1 MSAETLRDGLKL
13 VVFDC
18 DGVLIDSERPSC
30 QATARFARSQGL
42 TMSDQ
47 EALERFAG
55 KALPQ
60 VTRELESLL
69 GRPLPA
75 NTADIL
81 RQGLVDLMEKGAEP
95 IEGAMAL
102 LEGLT
107 AQHVPIRVGSNSSE
121 AEMDA
126 KFRRTG
132 MDRYFSPARIHSAAD
147 RNHPKPDPDVYLYA
161 AQQEGVTPAE
171 TVVIEDSDTGADAAR
186 RAGMSCILLRDEGHP
201 LPPYWP
207 VEGFVRVR
215 HLSEVL
221 PLLQSKLI
229 PALRA

>member
-1 MSAETLRDGLKL
+1 MSMTELRNNLKL

-30 QATARFARSQGL
+30 HATARFARSQGL
-42 TMSDQ
+42 EISDQ

-60 VTRELESLL
+60 VTQELESLL
-69 GRPLPA
+69 GHSLPP

-95 IEGAMAL
+95 VEGAMAL
-102 LEGLT
+102 LKALT
-107 AQHVPIRVGSNSSE
+107 AQHVPMRVGSNSSE
-121 AEMDA
+121 AEMEA

-132 MDRYFSPARIHSAAD
+132 MDRYFTPDRIHSATD

-186 RAGMSCILLRDEGHP
+186 RAGMSCILLRDDGLP

-207 VEGFVRVR
+207 VAGFVRVR
-215 HLSEVL
+215 HLREVF
-221 PLLQSKLI
+221 PLLQGKLT
-229 PALRA
+229 LL